1 MHDSSDSTTASL
13 DGIHQ
18 LLARLQEKL
27 GVAIKTADALRQDR
41 VRLEAKIED
50 AQSRIQHI
58 LSRLPEQN
66 DTRQLNLLGASD
78 PAPTNPDDDHEPT
91 TH

>member
-1 MHDSSDSTTASL
+1 MHDSSDSQAASL

-27 GVAIKTADALRQDR
+27 GVAIKTADTLRQDR
-41 VRLEAKIED
+41 IRLEAKIED

-58 LSRLPEQN
+58 LSRLPEQS
-66 DTRQLNLLGASD
+66 DTRQLNLLGAAD
-78 PAPTNPDDDHEPT
+78 PVPTNPDDDHEPT

>member
-1 MHDSSDSTTASL
+1 MNDAFDPQAPSL
-13 DGIHQ
+13 
-18 LLARLQEKL
+18 ES
-27 GVAIKTADALRQDR
+27 LRQRVEWLKERISTAAKAVEDLHQDR
-41 VRLEAKIED
+41 IRLEAKIED

-58 LSRLPEQN
+58 LSRLPEQS
-66 DTRQLNLLGASD
+66 DVRQLNLLGAAD